1 MNSGVLRY
9 HLKRCRDD
17 RWSQIKYQII
27 IQKGQSM
34 KVKLRPF
41 GILSLIKIVITILVL
56 LFVAGVFGYAIV
68 QRNYLLCLVIIAVWP
83 LYQILYR
90 NYSRTIEVTQG
101 KIRFTIDHEPTK
113 FLDLPKSITEEF
125 DLSKLKFYG
134 VFSGMY
140 ILDAVK
146 APRGKG
152 NQGEVDQLRVKEG
165 VIKLPVGTLTTG
177 NPMAFV
183 FTDESYVLDDY
194 LFSDLQK
201 AALFRAIEDQTKIQ
215 PSGAVNSAEIN
226 QSNSASLVQSGKMIL
241 VLAIGLLIAFS
252 LPMLQGKITGTQVEW
267 FTFDYLQTAYV
278 FMFAGAV
285 LSWVVKMYAR
295 NSEKKDHNFGETL
308 GFITLVLCVLFI
320 SISAVVFVLSLFI

>member
-9 HLKRCRDD
+9 HLKRGRDD
-17 RWSQIKYQII
+17 RWSQIKNQII

-34 KVKLRPF
+34 KVKIRPF

-90 NYSRTIEVTQG
+90 NYSRTIEVTPG
-101 KIRFTIDHEPTK
+101 KIRFTLDHEPTK
-113 FLDLPKSITEEF
+113 FLDLPKCITEEF

-183 FTDESYVLDDY
+183 FKDESYVLDDY
-194 LFSDLQK
+194 RCSQL
-201 AALFRAIEDQTKIQ
+201 RR
-215 PSGAVNSAEIN
+215 N
-226 QSNSASLVQSGKMIL
+226 QSV
-241 VLAIGLLIAFS
+241 
-252 LPMLQGKITGTQVEW
+252 
-267 FTFDYLQTAYV
+267 
-278 FMFAGAV
+278 
-285 LSWVVKMYAR
+285 
-295 NSEKKDHNFGETL
+295 
-308 GFITLVLCVLFI
+308 
-320 SISAVVFVLSLFI
+320 